1 MPISRKVQEQ
11 LKNASWIR
19 RMFEEGLVLKKQIGA
34 DKVYDFALGNPILE
48 PPEELLDALEE
59 LAADRTPGLHHY
71 MPNAGYPEVRQAYA
85 DLQRLE
91 TGFDY
96 TADHIVMTVGAACAL
111 NVTMKTLLNAGDEV
125 ILIAPY
131 FAEYLYYVDNH
142 GGKAVVVQATEDLD
156 LDCNAIAAAIT
167 PRTRAVLLNS
177 PNNPTGK
184 VYNHTTIDDLAS
196 VLHGKQ
202 KELGT
207 TIYLIT
213 DEPYRSIVYDEVD
226 VPLVATYSRNS
237 SLCTSH
243 SKDLGLPGERI
254 GHIAVC
260 PEAEDATELVD
271 GMSFALRTLG
281 FVNAPALMQRV
292 VSHVL
297 GTTVDT
303 DYYRRNRDT
312 LYHEL
317 TTMGFQMI
325 RPDGAF
331 YLFPKS
337 PIEDDVALVRKLQEH
352 HILTVPG
359 SGFGTPGHFRISYAV
374 KRDMLERSLPIWK
387 QAAVELGLKTS
398 VG

>member
-1 MPISRKVQEQ
+1 MPISRKIQEQ

-19 RMFEEGLVLKKQIGA
+19 RMFEEGLALKKKVGA

-71 MPNAGYPEVRQAYA
+71 MPNAGYPQVRRAYA
-85 DLQRLE
+85 DLQSLE
-91 TGFDY
+91 TGLEY
-96 TADHIVMTVGAACAL
+96 TADHILMTVGAACAL
-111 NVTMKTLLNAGDEV
+111 NVTMKTLLNPGDEV

-131 FAEYLYYVDNH
+131 FAEYWYYVDNH
-142 GGKAVVVQATEDLD
+142 GGKAVPVDSTQDFDLD
-156 LDCNAIAAAIT
+156 TEAIAAAIT
-167 PRTRAVLLNS
+167 PNTRAVLLNS

-184 VYNHTTIDDLAS
+184 VYSHAAIDDLAS
-196 VLHGKQ
+196 MLLDKQ

-207 TIYLIT
+207 VIYLIT
-213 DEPYRSIVYDEVD
+213 DEPYRSIVYDDVD
-226 VPLVATYSRNS
+226 VPLVATYYHNS
-237 SLCTSH
+237 ILCTSH

-260 PEAEDATELVD
+260 PEAQDAMQLVD

-317 TTMGFQMI
+317 TSLGFEMI

-374 KRDMLERSLPIWK
+374 NRDMLERSLPIWK
-387 QAAVELGLKTS
+387 QAAGELGLTQP
-398 VG
+398 VR